1 MCQAETRCRTRLSA
15 AKTSSIRIYS
25 LPVASEVTSLNSHY
39 EGAAFMQTR
48 DVHARNVQVS
58 PGGVHNTLRDYAI
71 SFIPMNETR
80 QRVDP
85 ITASCTTPSPGFTT
99 KNSLTPEICGR
110 RLILSTEPT
119 IPWFWS
125 GHPKVAI
132 LFRYVPGS
140 KPEDRKTAMASIG
153 DVSVSHIASSL
164 AQNIATSGP
173 ATPGN
178 TAGTK
183 PDASIA
189 TEMKGAFD
197 SLLQSQRNAS
207 GRPSTDSL
215 IAPLAPFSTPSVSGD
230 GLMNALKEA
239 VGAFQELSGTKQN
252 VLQQLDQSPGMQ
264 HPSTVGDQQL
274 AQLPSKQFGSTVGD
288 QQLAQLPDK
297 QHASNLGSQQLAQL
311 SSKQFAS
318 TVGDQQL
325 AQLSE
330 KQHASN
336 LGSQQ
341 LAQLSSKQFASTVG
355 DQQLAQL
362 SDKQHISNLG
372 DQQLAQLS
380 DKQRASG
387 LGDKQLSPSI
397 QTDGSPS
404 ENRGIKMLDQCTNFF
419 SLLHKLVSGD
429 QDLAAKARGV
439 LR

>member
-1 MCQAETRCRTRLSA
+1 M
-15 AKTSSIRIYS
+15 
-25 LPVASEVTSLNSHY
+25 
-39 EGAAFMQTR
+39 
-48 DVHARNVQVS
+48 
-58 PGGVHNTLRDYAI
+58 
-71 SFIPMNETR
+71 
-80 QRVDP
+80 
-85 ITASCTTPSPGFTT
+85 
-99 KNSLTPEICGR
+99 
-110 RLILSTEPT
+110 LSTEPT

-125 GHPKVAI
+125 GHLKIAI

-140 KPEDRKTAMASIG
+140 KPEDRKTAVASIG

-164 AQNIATSGP
+164 AQNIAASGP
-173 ATPGN
+173 DNPGN

-215 IAPLAPFSTPSVSGD
+215 IAPLAPFSTPSISGD

-239 VGAFQELSGTKQN
+239 VGAFHELSGTKQN

-264 HPSTVGDQQL
+264 RPSTVGDQQL
-274 AQLPSKQFGSTVGD
+274 AQFSSKQFGSTVSD
-288 QQLAQLPDK
+288 QQLAQLSDK
-297 QHASNLGSQQLAQL
+297 QHASNLGAQQLAQL

-325 AQLSE
+325 AQLSS
-330 KQHASN
+330 K
-336 LGSQQ
+336 
-341 LAQLSSKQFASTVG
+341 QLSSTGG

-362 SDKQHISNLG
+362 SDKQHVSSLG
-372 DQQLAQLS
+372 NQQLAQLS

-397 QTDGSPS
+397 QTDGDPS

-419 SLLHKLVSGD
+419 GLIQKLVTGD
-429 QDLAAKARGV
+429 LDLAAKARGV